1 MPETA
6 QSGLSQNSVAA
17 LSYITFIP
25 AIIFLILPPY
35 NASPYV
41 RFHCWQSIFLNI
53 AAFVVSIAV
62 SIVMAMTMFFAPFAF
77 LVLSRLIWLAWVLL
91 WILCV
96 VNAVNGK
103 RLKLP
108 LLGGLAEKQAG
119 A

>member
-1 MPETA
+1 MAETA
-6 QSGLSQNSVAA
+6 QTGLNDNTVAA
-17 LSYITFIP
+17 ISYITFVP

-35 NASPYV
+35 NSSPYV

-53 AAFVVSIAV
+53 AAFVVSIAI
-62 SIVMAMTMFFAPFAF
+62 SIVMAVSFFFATFAF
-77 LVLSRLIWLAWVLL
+77 LVLSRLVWLAWILI

-103 RLKLP
+103 RFKLP
-108 LLGGLAEKQAG
+108 VIGNLAEKQAG

>member
-1 MPETA
+1 MPGTT
-6 QSGLSQNSVAA
+6 QTGLSDNAVAA

-35 NASPYV
+35 NASSYV

-53 AAFVVSIAV
+53 TAFVVSIAI
-62 SIVMAMTMFFAPFAF
+62 SIVMALTVLFAPFAF
-77 LVLSRLIWLAWVLL
+77 LVLSRLVWLAWVLL

-103 RLKLP
+103 HFKLP
-108 LLGGLAEKQAG
+108 LIGNLAEKQAG